1 MQQASKERW
10 LRDESPRDE
19 SREMGCEM
27 KRREEEE
34 TGGEGRRREGKKKE
48 EEKYGGQLVKSCTC
62 RRRLAAGL
70 I

>member
-19 SREMGCEM
+19 RREMGCEM

-34 TGGEGRRREGKKKE
+34 TGGRVE
-48 EEKYGGQLVKSCTC
+48 EEKEKRRKRKSMEDN
-62 RRRLAAGL
+62 
-70 I
+70 

>member
-1 MQQASKERW
+1 MQASSKEREAGEKSK
-10 LRDESPRDE
+10 DERL
-19 SREMGCEM
+19 EMEGEM
-27 KRREEEE
+27 KEEKKKRR
-34 TGGEGRRREGKKKE
+34 GGEGRRREGKKKE